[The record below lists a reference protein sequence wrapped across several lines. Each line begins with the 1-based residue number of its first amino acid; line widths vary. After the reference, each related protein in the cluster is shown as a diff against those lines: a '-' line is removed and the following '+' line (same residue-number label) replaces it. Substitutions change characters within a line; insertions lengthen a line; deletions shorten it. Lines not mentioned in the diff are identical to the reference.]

1 MSTAIPKFNTKGG
14 KNYKRNKTGRVR
26 AEKIKVMIDVEAGEG
41 YYATVK
47 KLLGCNNVLVELKD
61 GTEKQVS
68 IPGKM
73 YKRPGCWMKPGFE
86 ILVDCDDTVVRII
99 RENDKEFAEAIKK
112 NNKKDIFG
120 NDEDEDEV
128 DDMFDVLANRQNS
141 NRTTKGTSRSQIGG
155 EKSFSTE
162 AEMRA
167 SNATVKATTNNSDDS
182 DSDSDNDVDDIAN
195 I

>member
-1 MSTAIPKFNTKGG
+1 MSTAIPKFNVKGG
-14 KNYKRNKTGRVR
+14 KHYKKNKTGRVR
-26 AEKIKVMIDVEAGEG
+26 AEKIKVIIDIEAGEG

-86 ILVDCDDTVVRII
+86 ILVDSDDTVVRII

-120 NDEDEDEV
+120 NDEEDEEV
-128 DDMFDVLANRQNS
+128 DDMFDVLAHRENTNRAA
-141 NRTTKGTSRSQIGG
+141 KGTSRSQIGK

-162 AEMRA
+162 AEIKA
-167 SNATVKATTNNSDDS
+167 NNATIKTISDNNDS
-182 DSDSDNDVDDIAN
+182 DSDSDNGVDIAN